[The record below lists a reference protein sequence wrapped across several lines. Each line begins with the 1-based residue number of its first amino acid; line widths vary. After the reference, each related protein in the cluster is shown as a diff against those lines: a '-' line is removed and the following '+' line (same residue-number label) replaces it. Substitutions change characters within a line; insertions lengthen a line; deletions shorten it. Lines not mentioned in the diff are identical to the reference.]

1 WPRAVAAGM
10 CSAVSTGPPAEEAAD
25 SAPARRA
32 SALKSGRGITT
43 AASKSAL
50 MSSMPQGDWR
60 TTPADPRSLP
70 DQMQSS
76 APVETWTWAAER
88 GPRPKYRG
96 RNTTVTSTFP
106 RPRSWSRV
114 SRASARFS
122 GTVPLRAAVSAA
134 TRESRRGSLSQVG
147 PRVLLGGEAATG
159 GDRLGSAQP
168 EVGEQRRG
176 GLGER
181 LVAPGPHLHAAVPG
195 MIRGGVHD
203 HLG

>member
-1 WPRAVAAGM
+1 
-10 CSAVSTGPPAEEAAD
+10 
-25 SAPARRA
+25 
-32 SALKSGRGITT
+32 
-43 AASKSAL
+43 
-50 MSSMPQGDWR
+50 
-60 TTPADPRSLP
+60 
-70 DQMQSS
+70 
-76 APVETWTWAAER
+76 
-88 GPRPKYRG
+88 
-96 RNTTVTSTFP
+96 
-106 RPRSWSRV
+106 PRSWSRV

-195 MIRGGVHD
+195 MIRGGVHV
-203 HLG
+203 HLGGRGAVVPVVVGLFDFDVEVVEGGCHGLSLSFLCRSQPTMK